1 MKWKTK
7 LSLLLALLLTAVT
20 ADLSLAKEK
29 SKQIDEL
36 LSAYSRLNK
45 LNGSVL
51 VADGGEIIYEKGFGF
66 ANFEWQIKNTP
77 DTKFRIASISKTFT
91 AVLIMKAVE
100 EGKLSLDAKLSD
112 VLTWYRKDTG
122 EKITIRHLLNHS
134 SGIPNYF
141 GVKGMK
147 GPLDF
152 ASKMGNEKIDFLQF
166 GKYYCQEDLEFE
178 PGSKWKY
185 NNSGYFLLGLIAEQV
200 YGKPFY
206 QALEEKILIPAKMKN
221 SGDESADPLKIIPY
235 FADGY
240 MKQNGKYVHQ
250 SYWNMSTAFAAGA
263 IYSTVRDLFLF
274 DQALYNENFLK
285 KKTQEQMQEFYFP
298 NWGLGWELR
307 NAAIGKNNE
316 NKKIQT
322 HEGFLYAWHTRIY
335 RIVDD
340 NKVIIILSNGGDSPL
355 EMMFKGITDILYGRV
370 PAMPKKSVGEV
381 VESVLRKDGIEAALN
396 KYKVYQAEV
405 PQKYEFSFQELN
417 RLGYKLMGEKLFG
430 EAVALFKLN
439 GEIYKTSDAYDSYG
453 EGLMNYGKIDEAIKA
468 YEKAVELDPK
478 NQSSIEALKKLKN

>member
-1 MKWKTK
+1 MKWKAK
-7 LSLLLALLLTAVT
+7 LISLFALLLIAGI
-20 ADLSLAKEK
+20 ADLSFASGK
-29 SKQIDEL
+29 SNKIDEL
-36 LSAYSRLNK
+36 LNAYSKLNK

-51 VADGGEIIYEKGFGF
+51 VAEEGKIIYEKGFGY

-77 DTKFRIASISKTFT
+77 ETKFRIASISKTFT

-100 EGKLSLDAKLSD
+100 EGKLSLDTKLSD

-122 EKITIRHLLNHS
+122 ERITIRHLLNHS

-141 GVKGMK
+141 IVNGMK

-152 ASKMGNEKIDFLQF
+152 ASKTGIEKINFLQF
-166 GKYYCQEDLEFE
+166 GKNFCQGDLEFE
-178 PGSKWKY
+178 PGSKWRY
-185 NNSGYFLLGLIAEQV
+185 NNSGYFLLGLIVEQV

-221 SGDESADPLKIIPY
+221 SGDESADPLKIIPN
-235 FADGY
+235 FAGGY

-250 SYWNMSTAFAAGA
+250 SYWNMSTAFAAGS
-263 IYSTVRDLFLF
+263 IYSTVKDLFMF

-285 KKTQEQMQEFYFP
+285 KKTQEQMLEFYFP

-335 RIVDD
+335 RIVED
-340 NKVIIILSNGGDSPL
+340 NKVVMILSNGGDSPL

-370 PAMPKKSVGEV
+370 PAMPKQSVGEV

-396 KYKVYQAEV
+396 KYKVYQAET
-405 PQKYEFSFQELN
+405 PQKYEFGFQELN
-417 RLGYKLMGEKLFG
+417 RLGYKLMGEKLLG

-439 GEIYKTSDAYDSYG
+439 AETYQTSDAYDSYG
-453 EGLMNYGKIDEAIKA
+453 EGLLNYGKIEEAIKA

-478 NQSSIEALKKLKN
+478 NQSSLDALKKLKN